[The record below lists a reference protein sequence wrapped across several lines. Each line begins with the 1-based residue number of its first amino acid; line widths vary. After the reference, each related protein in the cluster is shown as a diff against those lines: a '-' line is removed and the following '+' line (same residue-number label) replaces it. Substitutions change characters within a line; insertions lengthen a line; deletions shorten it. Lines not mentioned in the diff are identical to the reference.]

1 MGYKYLL
8 EIYRGKIRV
17 YDEVFD
23 SHADCVGLIE
33 RRMADLRECGFNID
47 DRMLDS
53 DSGEVI
59 ADHPSLDGVPVRYV
73 WRPTGSYVHDTP
85 DRYEDYF

>member
-8 EIYRGKIRV
+8 EIYRGKTRV

-23 SHADCVGLIE
+23 SYADCVGLVE
-33 RRMADLRECGFNID
+33 RRMADLLANGFEID

-53 DSGEVI
+53 DSGEI
-59 ADHPSLDGVPVRYV
+59 TADHPSLDGVPVRYV
-73 WRPTGSYVHDTP
+73 WQPTGDYVHELP
-85 DRYEDYF
+85 DRREDDF